1 MWNCAIKE
9 MSFCWRPVQHP
20 LERVSRYLRWFCGYN
35 PKQNM
40 ADRPN
45 QTVRALFKIDIRV
58 PWRGYQSGRWIRAVP
73 ARRFYEIEVSKPGC
87 DTGKKNIG
95 NIQWCVLADVVGLG
109 KTFITAL
116 LLQQIHGRTLVV
128 CPPVLKEYW
137 KDSLFDFGIRSFEVE
152 SLGKLEH
159 IIKKGLDRYDYVVVD
174 EAHRFRNE
182 NTLSYANLLDI
193 CRGKKK

>member
-1 MWNCAIKE
+1 M
-9 MSFCWRPVQHP
+9 
-20 LERVSRYLRWFCGYN
+20 
-35 PKQNM
+35 
-40 ADRPN
+40 
-45 QTVRALFKIDIRV
+45 
-58 PWRGYQSGRWIRAVP
+58 
-73 ARRFYEIEVSKPGC
+73 
-87 DTGKKNIG
+87 
-95 NIQWCVLADVVGLG
+95 VGLG